1 VNIPNGITL
10 ARILCVPLI
19 VWLILREQMMAAF
32 IVFVIGGAS
41 DALDGL
47 IAKQFNSVTRLGKYL
62 DPLADKILLVSIY
75 ITLGVNEVIPSWLV
89 ILVVSRDFLIV
100 GGILFSYLME
110 IHVKINP
117 LMISKINTCFQ
128 IFLAALV
135 LGAAAFN
142 LDLGLLTDISVYIVA
157 VTTLL
162 SGYSYISEWSK
173 QSNKN

>member
-1 VNIPNGITL
+1 
-10 ARILCVPLI
+10 
-19 VWLILREQMMAAF
+19 
-32 IVFVIGGAS
+32 
-41 DALDGL
+41 
-47 IAKQFNSVTRLGKYL
+47 
-62 DPLADKILLVSIY
+62 
-75 ITLGVNEVIPSWLV
+75 
-89 ILVVSRDFLIV
+89 
-100 GGILFSYLME
+100 
-110 IHVKINP
+110 
-117 LMISKINTCFQ
+117 MISKINTCFQ